1 MADPRPGTTTPA
13 PSAGTSPGGGATS
26 TAGAAPGPP
35 LEAVAAGITEI
46 STLPNVALRVMQ
58 VASDPTSEAED
69 LRHAIESD
77 PALCV
82 RVLRCVNSAS
92 FGLRSRIA
100 DLGQAVSYLGFNQIR
115 DLAITATVCDLFRGS
130 RRILSYDRGGLWRH
144 LVAVGVCSRMIATRL
159 RLEGYRNAFLAGLLH
174 DLGIILFDQYR
185 HEDFHRVIAGLN
197 TSKPLIEFEH
207 KFVPW
212 DHTELGYV
220 IGERWRLPEVSLA
233 AIRWHHDPASCP
245 PPHGRL
251 VHCVAVA
258 NVACSSK
265 GITSV
270 GPNLVGLPP
279 ASLDALQIE
288 TRDVTVYAD
297 DLDAE
302 LLRHQHLFDILG

>member
-1 MADPRPGTTTPA
+1 MTEPRPGTMAPSSSVTSSAPPA
-13 PSAGTSPGGGATS
+13 P
-26 TAGAAPGPP
+26 TAGPTGPS
-35 LEAVAAGITEI
+35 LESVAAGITEI

-69 LRHAIESD
+69 LRNAIESD

-100 DLGQAVSYLGFNQIR
+100 DLGQAVSYLGFNQVR

-130 RRILSYDRGGLWRH
+130 RRIVSYDRGGLWRH

-185 HEDFHRVIAGLN
+185 HEDFHRVIVGLN
-197 TSKPLIEFEH
+197 TQKTLIEFER

-212 DHTELGYV
+212 DHTELGWV
-220 IGERWRLPEVSLA
+220 MGERWKLPEVALA

-245 PPHGRL
+245 PPHEGIA
-251 VHCVAVA
+251 HCVAIA
-258 NVACSSK
+258 NVVCSSK

-270 GPNLVGLPP
+270 GPNLVGV
-279 ASLDALQIE
+279 AQSSLDELRLE
-288 TRDVTVYAD
+288 TRDLTVYGE

-302 LLRHQHLFDILG
+302 LARHQHLFEILGL